1 MNDTINGELFITL
14 PEGFRAMSTEE
25 LKRGY
30 ATDFERIRGYWDEE
44 HHVII
49 SITWNESSRL
59 LVKLTSPKDLA
70 KRAEKHLARSYKGLG
85 YRNDGFFATEVAGQ
99 DAQGFRYAYEIEGV
113 AQSAE
118 TIVFM
123 HGKCCYT
130 LYYYTRSEDAARNVA
145 IRDQAFASL
154 AFR

>member
-1 MNDTINGELFITL
+1 MNDTINGGLFITL
-14 PEGFRAMSTEE
+14 PEGFRAM
-25 LKRGY
+25 
-30 ATDFERIRGYWDEE
+30 
-44 HHVII
+44 
-49 SITWNESSRL
+49 
-59 LVKLTSPKDLA
+59 
-70 KRAEKHLARSYKGLG
+70 
-85 YRNDGFFATEVAGQ
+85 
-99 DAQGFRYAYEIEGV
+99 
-113 AQSAE
+113 SAE